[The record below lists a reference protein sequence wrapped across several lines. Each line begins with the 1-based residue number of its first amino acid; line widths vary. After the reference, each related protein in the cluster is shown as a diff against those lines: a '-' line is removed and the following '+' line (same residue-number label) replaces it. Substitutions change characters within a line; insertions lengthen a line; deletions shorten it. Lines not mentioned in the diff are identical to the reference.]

1 MKNES
6 LLNAVQEQYGKVAR
20 SNLSNGSEAVRQVA
34 QAFGYSEAE
43 LASIPAHANM
53 GLSCGNPVAIAGLR
67 EGEVVVDL
75 GSGGGLDV
83 FLAAKQV
90 GLSGKAIGIDMTP
103 EMVERAKA
111 GAASANLAN
120 VEFHLAHIDAIPL
133 ADSSVDCVIS
143 NCVINLAPDKTAV
156 FREILRVLKPGGR
169 LVVSDI
175 ALKQSLPAEIQQDL
189 QAYVGCIAGA
199 FQIGEYERLLHQA
212 GFEAVVVQDTGADL
226 NVYAQAGASGC
237 CDATGCCSTEPQA
250 ADSSPVHD
258 GLKGVLNQFNAN
270 DYAASVRVHAL
281 KPDVSHQK
289 ENRTMKTILIYDK
302 PMCCST
308 GICGPQ
314 VDPVL
319 PRFAADLDWLKS
331 QGHQV
336 ERYNLA
342 QQPQAFVENPTI
354 QKEVMVQGANCL
366 PIIVVDGEIV
376 SRKAYPSRDMLATW
390 AGMQTTQTGLPIMGQ
405 SSGSCCGDSGCC

>member
-1 MKNES
+1 MKNDS
-6 LLNAVQEQYGKVAR
+6 LLNNVQVQYGTVAR
-20 SNLSNGSEAVRQVA
+20 SSLSNDSETVRQVA
-34 QAFGYSEAE
+34 RAFGYSGQE
-43 LASIPAHANM
+43 LASIPAQANM

-90 GLSGKAIGIDMTP
+90 GPSGRAIGIDMTP
-103 EMVERAKA
+103 DMIERAEA
-111 GAASANLAN
+111 GAAKANLAN
-120 VEFHLAHIDAIPL
+120 VEFHLAHIDALPL
-133 ADSSVDCVIS
+133 ADSSVDCVVS
-143 NCVINLAPDKTAV
+143 NCVINLAPDKPAV
-156 FREILRVLKPGGR
+156 FREVLRVLKPGGR

-175 ALKQSLPAEIQQDL
+175 ALKQSLPAAIQQDL

-199 FQIGEYERLLHQA
+199 IQVSEYERLLREA

-237 CDATGCCSTEPQA
+237 CDSTSCCGSESEA
-250 ADSSPVHD
+250 GDSSPVHD
-258 GLKGVLNQFNAN
+258 GLAVVLNQFNVN
-270 DYAASVRVHAL
+270 DYAASARVHAL
-281 KPDVSHQK
+281 KPMMSHQ
-289 ENRTMKTILIYDK
+289 EEDRTMKTIQVYDK

-308 GICGPQ
+308 GVCGPQ

-319 PRFAADLDWLKS
+319 PRFAADLDWLKA
-331 QGHQV
+331 QGHTV

-342 QQPQAFVENPTI
+342 QQPQAFVESPAI
-354 QKEVMVQGANCL
+354 QKEIMVQGANCL

-376 SRKAYPSRDMLATW
+376 NRKAYPSRDMLATW
-390 AGMQTTQTGLPIMGQ
+390 AGTPSTRVSLPIMGQ